1 MTVILGRLLVTQGVL
16 ESVSRDELM
25 DALARHSRGDWG
37 LVDVD
42 DQRANDE
49 ALKNGSRLLS
59 AYQTADGTA
68 FWVITEADRAS
79 TTVLL
84 PGEY

>member
-1 MTVILGRLLVTQGVL
+1 MMLILGRLLVTQGVL
-16 ESVSRDELM
+16 ESVSRAELM

-37 LVDVD
+37 LVDAD

-84 PGEY
+84 PEEY